1 MSSISASNR
10 ATTYKL
16 LAWGSPYLLVSM
28 ISIHIIAH
36 DAGAAVD
43 WYCSVLGAREEHRI
57 TLADGRLIDV
67 ELWFGDSKV
76 VLADE
81 FPEHGALSP
90 KATGAFSAV
99 FYLPTDDVD
108 GLVERAV
115 AAGAEVIRPVADWF
129 TGERDAQITD
139 PFGHRWGLTQHVRD
153 VPRDEI
159 ERAAIEAFRGTHA

>member
-1 MSSISASNR
+1 
-10 ATTYKL
+10 
-16 LAWGSPYLLVSM
+16 V

-36 DAGAAVD
+36 DAGAAAQ

-57 TLADGRLIDV
+57 TLGDGRLLDV
-67 ELWFGDSKV
+67 ELRFGDSKV

-81 FPEHGALSP
+81 FPEQDALSP
-90 KATGAFSAV
+90 KTTGASSAV

-115 AAGAEVIRPVADWF
+115 ATGAEVIRPAADLF

-139 PFGHRWGLTQHVRD
+139 PYGHRWGLTQHVRD

-159 ERAAIEAFRGTHA
+159 ERAAVEAFPGTHS